1 MVFRHRA
8 SDSKIC
14 RLIVFLLGKIKIKK
28 LLNTKGTKTFQ
39 HRINNVDSSE
49 SLYRHKNMM
58 ASYAGKH

>member
-8 SDSKIC
+8 SDSNIC
-14 RLIVFLLGKIKIKK
+14 RLIVFLLGKKK
-28 LLNTKGTKTFQ
+28 ELLNTKGTKTSQ